1 MDKNLTYDE
10 AVAQLET
17 LTKELASVGAIG
29 MDAYKKKVEEA
40 LKMINYCRSCLTDLE
55 DEINKSF

>member
-1 MDKNLTYDE
+1 M
-10 AVAQLET
+10 ET